1 MGIQVVRGLEVLV
14 LSCGAALCHSDLAL
28 SLFPSSR
35 EDAEH
40 SGVLDQFPEVALLV
54 CNQVH

>member
-14 LSCGAALCHSDLAL
+14 LACGAALCHSDLAL

-40 SGVLDQFPEVALLV
+40 SDDLDQFPEVALMG
-54 CNQVH
+54 CSQVH